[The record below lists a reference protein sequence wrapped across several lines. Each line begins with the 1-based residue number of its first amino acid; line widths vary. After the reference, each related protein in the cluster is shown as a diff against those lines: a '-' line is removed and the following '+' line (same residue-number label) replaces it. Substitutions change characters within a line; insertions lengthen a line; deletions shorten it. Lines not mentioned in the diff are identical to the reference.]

1 DSHRMVQHY
10 VFLVLVFLLSLA
22 WFSTAHEIP
31 TLTTLEELNQTEYG
45 HHFPRHGLKLLH
57 WFVQSAIKTDNE
69 RVDMVFDPRMRLFG
83 FHQYHNHQLR
93 LPLLNNSLS
102 YQVVGDLD
110 TQNHPGARALPWYIK
125 QDYLYV
131 RSQYFSVSELQK
143 ANWKDSESETCSEL
157 FSKGTSL
164 EVKTNSNGHAQ
175 MTWSHLPWAEN
186 DQWVGLY
193 ADDSK
198 SNDDRLA
205 WHNVSTQRGV
215 FQTAVDMNPGLQ
227 IRLLKDKTHSLFNG
241 EELDEAFI
249 ATMAESM
256 ANLAEVESTF
266 KKFAVHGDAKA
277 TGNEMTGKNF
287 VKLCKDCQVID
298 GKTVTSTDADI
309 VFSKVK
315 SKSRVITF
323 EQFTQALAELAPKRF
338 KGKSQEEALQE
349 MYKLIVGKEPANV
362 GVTKTAKTGALDRL
376 TDTSKF
382 TGSHKERFDE
392 SGKGKGKAG
401 REELHDTSGYVGA
414 YKGQGTYEQKVKEG
428 K

>member
-1 DSHRMVQHY
+1 
-10 VFLVLVFLLSLA
+10 
-22 WFSTAHEIP
+22 
-31 TLTTLEELNQTEYG
+31 
-45 HHFPRHGLKLLH
+45 
-57 WFVQSAIKTDNE
+57 
-69 RVDMVFDPRMRLFG
+69 
-83 FHQYHNHQLR
+83 
-93 LPLLNNSLS
+93 
-102 YQVVGDLD
+102 
-110 TQNHPGARALPWYIK
+110 
-125 QDYLYV
+125 
-131 RSQYFSVSELQK
+131 
-143 ANWKDSESETCSEL
+143 
-157 FSKGTSL
+157 
-164 EVKTNSNGHAQ
+164 
-175 MTWSHLPWAEN
+175 
-186 DQWVGLY
+186 
-193 ADDSK
+193 
-198 SNDDRLA
+198 
-205 WHNVSTQRGV
+205 
-215 FQTAVDMNPGLQ
+215 
-227 IRLLKDKTHSLFNG
+227 
-241 EELDEAFI
+241 
-249 ATMAESM
+249 MAESM

-266 KKFAVHGDAKA
+266 KKFAVHGDTKA

-323 EQFTQALAELAPKRF
+323 EQFTLALAELAPKRF

-349 MYKLIVGKEPANV
+349 MYKLIMGKEPANV